1 MVITINGTDYP
12 LNFDIGFIRR
22 LNSLR
27 GIQRGGI
34 NARGAVNITMPTLI
48 LGDVET
54 IADYILCANRN
65 LSLKKVDEYLESVA
79 TSDDTGEAFEKLIDE
94 IIDGVK
100 QGSMTRIPFKK
111 AMADMKK
118 G

>member
-1 MVITINGTDYP
+1 MIITINGTDYP
-12 LNFDIGFIRR
+12 LTFDLGFIRR
-22 LNSLR
+22 LNALR
-27 GIQRGGI
+27 GIQRDGI
-34 NARGAVNITMPTLI
+34 NVRGAVNITMPTLI
-48 LGDVET
+48 MGDVET
-54 IADYILCANRN
+54 IADYILCANKN
-65 LSLKKVDEYLESVA
+65 LTLKKVDEYLESVA
-79 TSDDTGEAFEKLIDE
+79 NNDDTGEAFEKLIDE